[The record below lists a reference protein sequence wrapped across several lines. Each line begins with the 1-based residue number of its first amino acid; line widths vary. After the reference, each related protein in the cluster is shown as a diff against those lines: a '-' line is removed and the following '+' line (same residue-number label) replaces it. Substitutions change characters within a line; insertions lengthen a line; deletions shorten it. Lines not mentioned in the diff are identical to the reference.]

1 MSAHDP
7 GAYGAV
13 MACRYDELYGE
24 RELETETTV
33 AFLHELA
40 GPGGGVLELGLG
52 TGRLSLPLAA
62 QGHPVTGV
70 EASPAMVK
78 ALKAKPGGS
87 RVNVIEGDFSDIKVP
102 GRFKL
107 AMITFN
113 AIFALSS
120 RREQAACL
128 RNVAASLEPDGC
140 LVLEAYVLRP
150 EQLSPGWCV
159 LPRMVSADHVELQL
173 SSYDHATHRLVR
185 TLVHL
190 RSDDTT
196 LMSVSDTYAWPGE
209 LDLMAEAAGL
219 RLRSRSA
226 GWGNE
231 PFDATSGRHVSIYE
245 PDHAGTFQRH

>member
-1 MSAHDP
+1 MSTHDP

-13 MACRYDELYGE
+13 MASRYDELYGE
-24 RELETETTV
+24 AELETDETV
-33 AFLHELA
+33 ALLHKLA
-40 GPGGGVLELGLG
+40 GPGGTILELGVG
-52 TGRLSLPLAA
+52 TGRLALPLAS
-62 QGHPVTGV
+62 QGHSVTGV
-70 EASPAMVK
+70 EASSAMIE
-78 ALKAKPGGS
+78 ALKAKPGANQ
-87 RVNVIEGDFSDIKVP
+87 VEVIEGDFSEIKVP

-107 AMITFN
+107 AAITFN

-128 RNVAASLEPDGC
+128 QNVAASLQHEGC

-159 LPRMVSADHVELQL
+159 LPRMVAADHVELQL
-173 SSYDHATHRLVR
+173 SHYDHATHRIVR

-190 RSDDTT
+190 REDDTK

-219 RLRSRSA
+219 RLRSRRA
-226 GWGNE
+226 GWGDE
-231 PFDATSGRHVSIYE
+231 PFDATSARHVSVYE
-245 PDHAGTFQRH
+245 LDQGCDASAC